1 MEVERSSPCNCVE
14 LLDDGR
20 HDQAIRLQEYLS
32 DPQTLLQLKNDSEHK
47 LSITDYQ
54 LRLAKLKSQLYVA
67 SAEPVKR
74 FGCTGSSTQK
84 EAIEI
89 IIKERSG
96 ASVGG
101 GGASKSMGSH
111 LGLVSSVSNFFG
123 DGGLLGKRDS
133 TEAQQPERVVSP
145 KATSQPQPED
155 TRLRR
160 IMLGHFTYIL
170 RTKGKSQD
178 EIHNQ

>member
-1 MEVERSSPCNCVE
+1 MDA
-14 LLDDGR
+14 LDPA
-20 HDQAIRLQEYLS
+20 H
-32 DPQTLLQLKNDSEHK
+32 
-47 LSITDYQ
+47 
-54 LRLAKLKSQLYVA
+54 
-67 SAEPVKR
+67 
-74 FGCTGSSTQK
+74 K

-89 IIKERSG
+89 IMKERSG

-101 GGASKSMGSH
+101 GASKSMASH
-111 LGLVSSVSNFFG
+111 LGIASSVSNFFG

-178 EIHNQ
+178 E

>member
-1 MEVERSSPCNCVE
+1 MDA
-14 LLDDGR
+14 LDPA
-20 HDQAIRLQEYLS
+20 H
-32 DPQTLLQLKNDSEHK
+32 
-47 LSITDYQ
+47 
-54 LRLAKLKSQLYVA
+54 
-67 SAEPVKR
+67 
-74 FGCTGSSTQK
+74 K

-89 IIKERSG
+89 IMKERSG

-155 TRLRR
+155 TRLKR
-160 IMLGHFTYIL
+160 IMLGHFSDIL

-178 EIHNQ
+178 E

>member
-67 SAEPVKR
+67 SADINLSDHHTFVDKFDYTEPVKR

-133 TEAQQPERVVSP
+133 TEAQKHS
-145 KATSQPQPED
+145 SQRELYPP
-155 TRLRR
+155 RL
-160 IMLGHFTYIL
+160 HHN
-170 RTKGKSQD
+170 
-178 EIHNQ
+178 HNQRTLD

>member
-1 MEVERSSPCNCVE
+1 M
-14 LLDDGR
+14 DKF
-20 HDQAIRLQEYLS
+20 EYLLCLS
-32 DPQTLLQLKNDSEHK
+32 YLISYFEYIYVCVINLPANSVRDYLLPAIQNLLKDLDALDPAH
-47 LSITDYQ
+47 
-54 LRLAKLKSQLYVA
+54 
-67 SAEPVKR
+67 
-74 FGCTGSSTQK
+74 K

-89 IIKERSG
+89 IMKERSG